1 MKSQRKT
8 GKKDVKP
15 IDFGLKFVIFGG
27 KIVKFTIFKP
37 FITLSEPQYGIF
49 VVLLPVKR
57 FLMVKVYG

>member
-1 MKSQRKT
+1 MKLQQKI

-15 IDFGLKFVIFGG
+15 IDFSLKFVILGI
-27 KIVKFTIFKP
+27 KNAIITIFKP
-37 FITLSEPQYGIF
+37 FITLSEPLYGIF